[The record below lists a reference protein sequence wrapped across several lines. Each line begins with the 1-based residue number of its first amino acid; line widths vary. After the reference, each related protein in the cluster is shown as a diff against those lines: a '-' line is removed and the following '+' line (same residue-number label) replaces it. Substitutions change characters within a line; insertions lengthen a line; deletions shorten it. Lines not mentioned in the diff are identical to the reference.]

1 MENEFTEARIKKTL
15 TQYQRQLVELHE
27 NENDLSD
34 LDLSAQVERIVRELQ
49 QERDRAD
56 RNRSHILEETNYI
69 PALDEALKFLS
80 QALEVAGTTE
90 FESKLYDAEFSL
102 GYHLNH

>member
-1 MENEFTEARIKKTL
+1 MENEFTEARIKKNL
-15 TQYQRQLVELHE
+15 SRYQQQLCELYE

-34 LDLSAQVERIVRELQ
+34 SELSAQVEQIVRELQ
-49 QERDRAD
+49 QERDRVD
-56 RNRSHILEETNYI
+56 RKRNHILEETNYI

-80 QALEVAGTTE
+80 QALEVAGTTG